1 MSDAKPS
8 DPQPSDRHTT
18 GAMHNQLGD
27 EYWMRRALD
36 LAIRGLG
43 RVEPNPMVGCL
54 VVCDGRE
61 IGQGWHQRFGG
72 PHAEVNALSALAPE
86 QICRSDLY
94 VTLEPCAHHGKT
106 PPCLD
111 LLLKLQPK
119 RVIVAMLDP
128 FPEVSGRGVSGLRAA
143 GIRVDVGCLEAEARY
158 LNAPYLKR
166 IVKGLPWVIAKWA
179 MTLDGA
185 IATGTG
191 DSKWITGERARQ
203 YAHELRSRVDAIV
216 VGSETVLRDDPLL
229 TARLPPSF
237 EVPRVAARV
246 VLDRRMRIPLN
257 SQLVRTANVIPTF
270 LVTSQKAI
278 EAESQRALELRR
290 TGVELLPVFAD
301 DKTGG
306 LGAVLELLSE
316 HGATNVLVEGGGK
329 LLGAFFDGGWV
340 DQVDCFIAP
349 RILGSENATRPI
361 AGKLRTWMS
370 QSQQLDRVTLE
381 SFGMDF
387 HVRGYMSEAGS
398 LKSSLSA
405 DGREVPP

>member
-1 MSDAKPS
+1 
-8 DPQPSDRHTT
+8 
-18 GAMHNQLGD
+18 
-27 EYWMRRALD
+27 
-36 LAIRGLG
+36 
-43 RVEPNPMVGCL
+43 
-54 VVCDGRE
+54 
-61 IGQGWHQRFGG
+61 
-72 PHAEVNALSALAPE
+72 
-86 QICRSDLY
+86 
-94 VTLEPCAHHGKT
+94 
-106 PPCLD
+106 
-111 LLLKLQPK
+111 
-119 RVIVAMLDP
+119 
-128 FPEVSGRGVSGLRAA
+128 
-143 GIRVDVGCLEAEARY
+143 
-158 LNAPYLKR
+158 
-166 IVKGLPWVIAKWA
+166 VIAKWA